1 MTTKLQKRIRNKQNV
16 KQMSNPKQKI
26 DKRTALKQTR
36 HKKINIIYKI
46 HQTILSFNKCHYKI
60 QKQHEIIQL

>member
-1 MTTKLQKRIRNKQNV
+1 MNQQNL
-16 KQMSNPKQKI
+16 KNMSNLKQKI
-26 DKRTALKQTR
+26 DKRTTLKQTR
-36 HKKINIIYKI
+36 YKKINIIYKI